1 MAVPAASPGVKLEIR
16 RTFEAPRQKVFE
28 AWTSPEALNQWW
40 GPEGYATPS
49 AEVDLRPGGRYRLG
63 MKKLPDGEIFYLSGA
78 YREVRAPEKLVYTW
92 RWEYDAEFPE
102 TLVTVEFRDLGG
114 RTEVVLTH
122 EMLPNEKSRD
132 EHNKGWNGC
141 LDRLVRFL

>member
-1 MAVPAASPGVKLEIR
+1 MAAPAASPRVRLEIR
-16 RTFEAPRQKVFE
+16 RTFEAPREKVFE
-28 AWTSPEALNQWW
+28 AWTLPEALTQWW

-92 RWEYDAEFPE
+92 RWNTPRNFP
-102 TLVTVEFRDLGG
+102 R
-114 RTEVVLTH
+114 H
-122 EMLPNEKSRD
+122 S
-132 EHNKGWNGC
+132 
-141 LDRLVRFL
+141 